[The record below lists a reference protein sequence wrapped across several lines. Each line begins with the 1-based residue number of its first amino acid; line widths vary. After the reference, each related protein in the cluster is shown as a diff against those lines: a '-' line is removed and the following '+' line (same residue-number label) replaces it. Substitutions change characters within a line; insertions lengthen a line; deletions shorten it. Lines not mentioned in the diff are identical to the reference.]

1 MTGRFCKK
9 GVDIKSA
16 TKLIF
21 PIDQDIASYKVK
33 ATSDSSLMLNWDGNF
48 NGADKIII
56 EKSSPDPSNFQV
68 TATISPTLKSYE
80 AKNLDEV
87 TPYYFRIKGE
97 NEFYTS
103 SYFEGKDTT
112 FISPQ
117 MALPATEVTPDS
129 FIANWKYLLGTDSCL
144 LQVSDND
151 FASFVTG
158 YEGLIVKSGS
168 KSISG
173 LEQEKIY
180 HYRVKRFK
188 SNKAS
193 DFSNA
198 IAVNIITGLEESQLK
213 VEVYPNPVSD
223 YLSINL
229 PGTQQNANVIIHSVK
244 GEIVANY
251 QIEQTTSEI
260 GLQSLPNGI
269 YILTVT
275 SAGNS
280 KTFKLVRSK

>member
-56 EKSSPDPSNFQV
+56 EKSSPDPSNFQI

-129 FIANWKYLLGTDSCL
+129 FIANWKYLPETDSCL
-144 LQVSDND
+144 LQVSDNE
-151 FASFVTG
+151 FASFVNG

-229 PGTQQNANVIIHSVK
+229 AEPLHNANVIIHSVN

-260 GLQSLPNGI
+260 GLQCLPSGI